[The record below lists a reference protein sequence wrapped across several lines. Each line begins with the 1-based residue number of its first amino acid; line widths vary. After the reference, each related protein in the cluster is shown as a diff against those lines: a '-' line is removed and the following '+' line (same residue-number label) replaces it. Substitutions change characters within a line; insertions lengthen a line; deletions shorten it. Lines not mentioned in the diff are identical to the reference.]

1 MTRTAQPEKSPQRQM
16 PRLGIADDFFIQ
28 LYAEQGRSFPWRDQK
43 ATPLGILVA
52 EILLKQTHAGKVAG
66 VWPALVNRYPDAYE
80 LSNAEPAELREM
92 ISELGFGN
100 QRTSALISLATA
112 ITQEGALPSQP
123 EELLRLPY
131 VGLYT
136 AHAVACFAFGQRVPI
151 VDLSIVRVLS
161 RITGIPLASDIR
173 RAGAIWE
180 IARALLPR
188 ERFQEHN
195 YGLLDFAATV
205 CKPRRP
211 RCEHCHFAVNCAYY
225 RKREGGTAGLQQGR

>member
-1 MTRTAQPEKSPQRQM
+1 MTHTTQLGKAPQNQM
-16 PRLGIADDFFIQ
+16 PRLGISYDFFIQ
-28 LYAEQGRSFPWRDQK
+28 QYVEQGRSFPWRDEK

-66 VWPALVNRYPDAYE
+66 VWPALVDRYPDAYE
-80 LSNAEPAELREM
+80 LSNAEPAELRGM
-92 ISELGFGN
+92 IAELGFGN
-100 QRTSALISLATA
+100 QRTSALINLATV
-112 ITQEGALPSQP
+112 IVEGGALPSQL

-136 AHAVACFAFGQRVPI
+136 AHAVACFAFGQRLPI
-151 VDLSIVRVLS
+151 VDLSIIRVLS
-161 RITGIPLASDIR
+161 RITGIPPASDIR

-180 IARALLPR
+180 IASALLPR
-188 ERFQEHN
+188 EQFQEHN

-211 RCEHCHFAVNCAYY
+211 HCEHCHFAVNCAYY
-225 RKREGGTAGLQQGR
+225 RKHDSATGSL